1 MRRTMA
7 ILTLV
12 SVLVAGAVA
21 MEFTFGLTVGLP
33 AMSYLSGQLEA
44 MAAREGLAA
53 SGVSPAWGGHTALW
67 PWHHLGIGL
76 EFLTASGGISGREFT
91 PQTCWAIG
99 LTLQGRLILPFFGR
113 PVSLTAEVGAYR
125 AQASGLISGGGW
137 GLGGRL
143 SAGGPLFSWG
153 WGELTWEA
161 GFRYLPVAAIQG
173 EGGRI
178 EPATLPALDFSGFY
192 LGVDFAWGG

>member
-1 MRRTMA
+1 MRS
-7 ILTLV
+7 IFV
-12 SVLVAGAVA
+12 VLLLGAVLGAEA
-21 MEFTFGLTVGLP
+21 MEVDVEFTLGLP
-33 AMSYLSGQLEA
+33 SMTYLNGQLEA
-44 MAAREGLAA
+44 LAAREGVTA
-53 SGVSPAWGGHTALW
+53 SGVSPAWGARTALW
-67 PWHHLGIGL
+67 PGRNLGAGL
-76 EFLTASGGISGREFT
+76 EFIIASGGIRGREFT